1 MQRVPAGVPSGK
13 NSVRTLVREPARR
26 QDITAEQGPIS
37 LPLRRHQIR
46 CDRNPYL
53 ERAPEDHL
61 HCVRGLLPPLGVT
74 RPLDPP
80 MTTVFLKSQEPRSSG
95 VIEDLFA
102 PVSIR
107 PGCLAEPSGSSLLC
121 SVSRS
126 GT

>member
-1 MQRVPAGVPSGK
+1 MQRVPACVPSGK

-74 RPLDPP
+74 RPLDPL
-80 MTTVFLKSQEPRSSG
+80 MTTVFLKSQETEELWR
-95 VIEDLFA
+95 D
-102 PVSIR
+102 R
-107 PGCLAEPSGSSLLC
+107 GSVCARIDKAGMPCRAVREFVVVQRL
-121 SVSRS
+121 
-126 GT
+126 